1 MSKLAIC
8 LWFDTDG
15 EIAANTYVNLFHA
28 MGRQAAIGSVAHYG
42 PNAPRPAG
50 EVMTV
55 TFTLDGMEFMALNG
69 GPQYPHTAATS
80 IVVQCADQAELDGFW
95 RHLLDGGNAVQCGW
109 VTDRFGVSWQ
119 VVPDALAGLVA
130 DGDAAKSARVMGAV
144 MGMVK
149 LDIAGLQ
156 KAAAG

>member
-15 EIAANTYVNLFHA
+15 EAAANYYVDMFRH
-28 MGRQAAIGSVAHYG
+28 MGRAADIRALARYGSHG
-42 PNAPRPAG
+42 PGPEGA
-50 EVMTV
+50 VMTV
-55 TFTLDGMEFMALNG
+55 TFTLDGVEFMALNG
-69 GPQYPHTAATS
+69 GPHYPHTPAAS
-80 IVVQCADQAELDGFW
+80 LMVQCANQAELDGFW
-95 RHLLDGGNAVQCGW
+95 DRLADGGQLVQCGW

-119 VVPDALAGLVA
+119 VVPDNLEQLINVDDRAR
-130 DGDAAKSARVMGAV
+130 SSRVMGAV

-149 LDIAGLQ
+149 LDIAALE